1 MEAASERESGSSVGL
16 LALASGEEESW
27 RSDDDVV
34 ANDVPVVVLWSKG
47 AGAKAAV

>member
-27 RSDDDVV
+27 RSDEAVV
-34 ANDVPVVVLWSKG
+34 DVPVFLWSG
-47 AGAKAAV
+47 AGAKASV